1 MCFAMYFHLYFC
13 LTIYLALF
21 LSVYITYIKLLLYI
35 TELQAADLRLYSVY
49 MQWAELCAPPFISFV
64 KALLPHVTVFGHRDL
79 GR

>member
-49 MQWAELCAPPFISFV
+49 M
-64 KALLPHVTVFGHRDL
+64 
-79 GR
+79 